1 MSQLAGLREIY
12 MEYTSENRGAIQY
25 RERAKQII
33 DFSGLR
39 YGNITPTDID
49 GYIDFHNQLTILME
63 FKYGNA
69 KLPYGQKL
77 AYQRMIDDIENS
89 GKPAYLLVCSHNIEN
104 WQKDIPAAYTYVK
117 GIYYKKNWYVGNGM
131 ARDVINEIKYM
142 HSLKINNQYSLRQ

>member
-1 MSQLAGLREIY
+1 
-12 MEYTSENRGAIQY
+12 MEYTSENRGVIQY
-25 RERAKQII
+25 REWSKQII

-77 AYQRMIDDIENS
+77 AYQRMIDDIEKS
-89 GKPAYLLVCSHNIEN
+89 GKPAYLLVCSHNIELA
-104 WQKDIPAAYTYVK
+104 KDVPAAYTYVK
-117 GIYYKKNWYVGNGM
+117 GIYHKKKWYVGNRM
-131 ARDVINEIKYM
+131 ARDVINAIKNM
-142 HSLKINNQYSLRQ
+142 HSLKIYNQYPSIQ